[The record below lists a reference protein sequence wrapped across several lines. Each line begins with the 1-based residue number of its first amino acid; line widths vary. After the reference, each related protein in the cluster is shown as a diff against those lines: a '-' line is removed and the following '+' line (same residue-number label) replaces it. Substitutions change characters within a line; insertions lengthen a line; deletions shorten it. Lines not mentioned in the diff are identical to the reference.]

1 MFLSVVITLAFNQ
14 SVYTVNEQATDTT
27 AGFPVVVVNGA
38 TSIPIFVNLNYQDGS
53 ATGLY

>member
-1 MFLSVVITLAFNQ
+1 MFLSVAITLAFNQ

-53 ATGLY
+53 AIGLY